1 MEKLLR
7 VLFWGMLV
15 SFLGSLPLGTMNIT
29 VTQISVQAGIQAG
42 FAFALGSMLVEVG
55 IVRIALITMKWIT
68 GQHKLFRV
76 LEYLTTSV
84 ILLLSITSFVAAYR
98 MSGFVSPLPIESLTP
113 FWSGAFLSLTNPL
126 HIPFWLGW
134 TTVLMNK
141 NILQPIAVEY
151 NWYVIGIGFGTI
163 LGFAVFIY
171 AGNSLVSTIQRHESL
186 LNCAIGIVLLITA
199 IVQIKKMVEIPS
211 TVRYNKTN

>member
-1 MEKLLR
+1 MYHEKGIRQPQIAGQLGLSQARVSRLLKQ
-7 VLFWGMLV
+7 V
-15 SFLGSLPLGTMNIT
+15 
-29 VTQISVQAGIQAG
+29 
-42 FAFALGSMLVEVG
+42 VEVG

-186 LNCAIGIVLLITA
+186 LNCVIGIVLLITA

>member
-1 MEKLLR
+1 MQNLFR

-15 SFLGSLPLGTMNIT
+15 SFLGSLPLGTMNVTI
-29 VTQISVQAGIQAG
+29 TQISVQTGIEDG
-42 FAFALGSMLVEVG
+42 FAFAFGSMLVEVG

-68 GQHKLFRV
+68 EQHKLFRL
-76 LEYLTTSV
+76 LEYLTISV
-84 ILLLSITSFVAAYR
+84 ILLLSITSFVAAYK

-141 NILQPIAVEY
+141 NILKPNGVEY
-151 NWYVIGIGFGTI
+151 NWYVTGIGIGTL
-163 LGFAVFIY
+163 LGFSVFIY
-171 AGNSLVSTIQRHESL
+171 AGNFLVTRIQRHESF
-186 LNCAIGIVLLITA
+186 LNCIVGAVLLITA
-199 IVQIKKMVEIPS
+199 ILQIKRMIEIPS
-211 TVRYNKTN
+211 TVRYNRSR